1 MLLCRYKI
9 PVLSTF
15 TKPKNWI
22 MRKILLTILTFLV
35 AIGFAFAQSSEKAD
49 LERERDE
56 IQKELK
62 EIQEMYN
69 KVKGQTR
76 KSLGQVNMLARKET
90 LQERYISSINKE
102 LRMIDD
108 DLYKSNLEIYRLQKQ
123 LDTLKSE
130 YARTIVYSYK
140 NRSSFD
146 YVNFIFSANSFNDAV
161 RRVAYLKSYRAY
173 REKQVETILETQL
186 LIAKR
191 QQQQLARKQ
200 QKNQALEERTV
211 QRNELAE
218 QRKEKDQVV
227 AKLKSQGTDLQ
238 KQIAAK
244 KKRDRDLKNALTA
257 IVRRE
262 IAAARKKEEDR
273 IAAEKKERDR
283 IAAEKKSIAAANPDK
298 ATTTPEPTKPEV
310 VEKKPESYLELNTRD
325 IKLGADF
332 SKNKGKLPW
341 PVDKS
346 VVLIPFGKYKV
357 EGFTNIYD
365 DNPGITIG
373 TEAGSPVKSVFDGE
387 VMAIHNYGEAAA
399 VVLRHGKYITTYSN
413 LSAVT
418 VGKGATVKT
427 GQVIGR
433 AGAADDGSGGQVNFM
448 VMIENNNVNPA
459 TWLR

>member
-1 MLLCRYKI
+1 
-9 PVLSTF
+9 
-15 TKPKNWI
+15 
-22 MRKILLTILTFLV
+22 MRKSLFTILLFLG
-35 AIGFAFAQSSEKAD
+35 ASGFLLAQTADKAE
-49 LERERDE
+49 LERERKE
-56 IQKELK
+56 IQDELK
-62 EIQEMYN
+62 EIQSMYN
-69 KVKGQTR
+69 KVKGQT
-76 KSLGQVNMLARKET
+76 KQSLGQLNMLARKIT
-90 LQERYISSINKE
+90 LQERYISTINKE

-173 REKQVETILETQL
+173 REKQVSTINATQQ

-191 QQQQLARKQ
+191 QEQQLGRKQ
-200 QKNQALEERTV
+200 EKNEALKSQTV
-211 QRNELAE
+211 QRNELSE
-218 QRKEKDQVV
+218 QKKEKDVV
-227 AKLKSQGTDLQ
+227 VSKLKSQGSDLQ

-262 IAAARKKEEDR
+262 IEAAKKKEAER

-283 IAAEKKSIAAANPDK
+283 IAAEKKRNEVAAKAANP
-298 ATTTPEPTKPEV
+298 AASPVVTAPKPEV
-310 VEKKPESYLELNTRD
+310 VEKRPDSYLELNATD
-325 IKLGADF
+325 VKLGADF
-332 SKNKGKLPW
+332 YKNKGKLPW

-346 VVLIPFGKYKV
+346 VVLIPFGRYKV
-357 EGFTNIYD
+357 EGFTNIVD

-373 TEAGSPVKSVFDGE
+373 TPSGSSVKSVFEGE

-399 VVLRHGKYITTYSN
+399 VVIRHGKYITTYSN
-413 LSAVT
+413 LSSVS
-418 VGKGATVKT
+418 VSKGAKVGT

-433 AGAADDGSGGQVNFM
+433 AGDADDGSGGQVNFM
-448 VMIENNNVNPA
+448 LMIENNNVNPA
-459 TWLR
+459 GWLRR

>member
-1 MLLCRYKI
+1 MQKI
-9 PVLSTF
+9 FLTV
-15 TKPKNWI
+15 I
-22 MRKILLTILTFLV
+22 TILVSAGLL
-35 AIGFAFAQSSEKAD
+35 IAQSSEKAD
-49 LERERDE
+49 LERERNE
-56 IQKELK
+56 IQNELK
-62 EIQEMYN
+62 EIQAAYN
-69 KVKGQTR
+69 KVKGQT
-76 KSLGQVNMLARKET
+76 KQSLGQLNMLARKIT

-108 DLYKSNLEIYRLQKQ
+108 DLYRSNLEIYRLQKQ

-146 YVNFIFSANSFNDAV
+146 YVNFIFSASSFNDAI

-173 REKQVETILETQL
+173 REQQVSTILETQQ
-186 LIAKR
+186 LIARR
-191 QQQQLARKQ
+191 QEQQIVRKQ
-200 QKNQALEERTV
+200 QKSEALKSQTV
-211 QRNELAE
+211 ERNELSE
-218 QRKEKDQVV
+218 QKKEKDQVV
-227 AKLKSQGTDLQ
+227 SKLKSQGSDLQ

-262 IAAARKKEEDR
+262 IAAAKKKEEDR
-273 IAAEKKERDR
+273 IAAEKKEKDR
-283 IAAEKKSIAAANPDK
+283 IAAEKKATAAANPDK
-298 ATTTPEPTKPEV
+298 PAAIVTPPPKPEAA
-310 VEKKPESYLELNTRD
+310 EKKPESYLELNAVD
-325 IKLGADF
+325 VKLGADF

-346 VVLIPFGKYKV
+346 FVKIPFGRYKV

-373 TEAGSPVKSVFDGE
+373 TQAGSSVKAVFDGE
-387 VMAIHNYGEAAA
+387 VIAVHNYGEAAA
-399 VVLRHGKYITTYSN
+399 VVVRHGKYFTTYSN
-413 LSAVT
+413 LSAVS

-433 AGAADDGSGGQVNFM
+433 AGEADDGSGGQVNFM